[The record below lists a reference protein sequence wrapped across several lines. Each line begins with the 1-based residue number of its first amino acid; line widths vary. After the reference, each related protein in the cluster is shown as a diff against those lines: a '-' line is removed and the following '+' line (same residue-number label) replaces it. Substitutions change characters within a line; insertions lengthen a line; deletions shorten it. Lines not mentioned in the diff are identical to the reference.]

1 MLHFFSKGLYTKRQ
15 EIRANLIYINLAPE
29 FVSGRSNL
37 DQFMDYM
44 LENEIPC
51 YKKFIGCKFFQK
63 ALLTA
68 LENDHDEVFLYIFAH
83 LLDLNEKNE
92 EQLKEVYKFVKFVKK
107 PTARDLYKD
116 IIDSYDIEINHGI
129 LDDWEKF
136 LLERSLYEKDDL
148 LLRNLVVLRNSDS
161 LYDSENSFS
170 EDSPLLPDTAL
181 GSNRSGLIIWSDT

>member
-1 MLHFFSKGLYTKRQ
+1 M
-15 EIRANLIYINLAPE
+15 ANLILYINLAPE
-29 FVSGRSNL
+29 FPSGRSNL

-44 LENEIPC
+44 LENEISC
-51 YKKFIGCKFFQK
+51 YKKFIGCKLLQK

-68 LENDHDEVFLYIFAH
+68 LRNDHDEVFLYIFAH

-92 EQLKEVYKFVKFVKK
+92 ERIKEVYKFVKFLKK

-116 IIDSYDIEINHGI
+116 IIDEYEIEINHGI

-161 LYDSENSFS
+161 IYDSEVLHS
-170 EDSPLLPDTAL
+170 EESPLLPITAL
-181 GSNRSGLIIWSDT
+181 GSNRSELIFWSDTYWIKLRNHTQLM